1 MQNMKIKGKTKEE
14 INIDI
19 ELIINQNLYEK
30 KIITSEMYNKVNEKL
45 LKLKNNI
52 KYTNTTDS
60 VKSFMEN

>member
-30 KIITSEMYNKVNEKL
+30 KIITSEMYNKVNE
-45 LKLKNNI
+45 NI
-52 KYTNTTDS
+52 
-60 VKSFMEN
+60 

>member
-1 MQNMKIKGKTKEE
+1 MQNLKIKGKTKEE

-45 LKLKNNI
+45 LKIKNNI
-52 KYTNTTDS
+52 KYTNTT
-60 VKSFMEN
+60 

>member
-52 KYTNTTDS
+52 KYTNTT
-60 VKSFMEN
+60 